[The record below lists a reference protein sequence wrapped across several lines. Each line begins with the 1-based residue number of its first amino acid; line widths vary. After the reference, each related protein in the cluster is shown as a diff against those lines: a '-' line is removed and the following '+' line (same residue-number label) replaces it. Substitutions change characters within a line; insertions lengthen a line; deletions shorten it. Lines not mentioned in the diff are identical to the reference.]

1 MSDDTLR
8 TVHLSR
14 TGHARFEV
22 TNARGGTLVIGDGSD
37 ADFTPVELLLAAI
50 AGCSAVD
57 VDHITSRRAEPEHFE
72 VVASGT
78 KTSTPQDGNHMVDLD
93 VTFTLRFPAGEDGD
107 RAREMLPRAV
117 AQSRDRLCTVSR
129 TVQRG
134 TPIRMQ
140 EQEQVPKTDG

>member
-50 AGCSAVD
+50 AGCSAID
-57 VDHITSRRAEPEHFE
+57 VDFLTTKRAEPTRFE
-72 VVASGT
+72 VEATGHKLPEHLMT
-78 KTSTPQDGNHMVDLD
+78 DLA
-93 VTFTLRFPAGEDGD
+93 LRFDVAFDDDEAG
-107 RAREMLPRAV
+107 RAAQERLPGAV
-117 AQSRDRLCTVSR
+117 RTSHDRLCTVSR
-129 TVQRG
+129 TVEQG
-134 TPIRMQ
+134 TP
-140 EQEQVPKTDG
+140 VDAS